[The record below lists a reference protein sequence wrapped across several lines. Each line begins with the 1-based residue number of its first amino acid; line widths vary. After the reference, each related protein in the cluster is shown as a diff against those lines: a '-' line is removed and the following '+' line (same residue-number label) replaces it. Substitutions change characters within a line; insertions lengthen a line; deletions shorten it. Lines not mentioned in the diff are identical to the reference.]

1 MKLHSFIIWLVVLS
15 FAGFANAQ
23 SLAELAKKEK
33 ERRKKNKES
42 ESKVITESDLSRV
55 KSPAFSSTALP
66 SSPGSASAGASR
78 AEGSPG
84 AEAEAGTEGQRD
96 EVTTPAT
103 IPSDAPL
110 QDKISLFEQ
119 MVKAHRAEIQKID
132 EEIAKNNTRIEEI
145 EQRLATIGAGGLPVV
160 PAANQIASNTYN
172 PGEAVALQNEQ
183 QQLRQKNQ
191 QLEAQKKSMA
201 NALREKGRRAGIP
214 AGYLRF

>member
-1 MKLHSFIIWLVVLS
+1 MKLHSFLIWLVVLS

-33 ERRKKNKES
+33 ERRKKNKDS

-55 KSPAFSSTALP
+55 KSPAFSSTAVP
-66 SSPGSASAGASR
+66 SSSGSASAGASR

-132 EEIAKNNTRIEEI
+132 EEIAKNNARIQEI
-145 EQRLATIGAGGLPVV
+145 QQQLASIGGTGLPTAPRADRTPRYEGQT
-160 PAANQIASNTYN
+160 PALRS
-172 PGEAVALQNEQ
+172 EQ
-183 QQLRQKNQ
+183 QELRQKNQ
-191 QLEAQKKSMA
+191 QLQAQKTSKA
-201 NALREKGRRAGIP
+201 NALRETGRRAGIP